1 MFAFLDNIISFG
13 ADTLAADPRYRGMLV
28 DMFETVMTSRN
39 LGAEDRCCGCKLAEA
54 MLLNL
59 KGIIDAVSRLVSVEE
74 STVARFL

>member
-1 MFAFLDNIISFG
+1 MFAFLDNLISYG
-13 ADTLAADPRYRGMLV
+13 ADTLATNPRYRGMLV

-59 KGIIDAVSRLVSVEE
+59 KGIIDEVRSLLHSAQNDC
-74 STVARFL
+74 